1 MVKQI
6 VWTTRAREDRKRIFE
21 YWNSHN
27 KSTIYSTKLNVL
39 IKQSLNLTCKYPQ
52 LGKKTVF
59 DQVRLQIIRNYLL
72 FYKITD
78 RDIVILSI
86 WDGNQDITNFK
97 LKTHQ

>member
-6 VWTTRAREDRKRIFE
+6 VWTARAREDRKRIFG

-27 KSTIYSTKLNVL
+27 KSTIYSTKLNIL

-52 LGKKTVF
+52 IGKKTVF

-78 RDIVILSI
+78 RHIVILSI
-86 WDGNQDITNFK
+86 WDGNQDLTNLI
-97 LKTHQ
+97 LKTDQ